1 MVSVSCPYYH
11 LTVWKNFAPRLI
23 TRLANPRPN
32 RSFDHLL
39 VLLLRHVG
47 QFYLI
52 WAVMR

>member
-1 MVSVSCPYYH
+1 MVSVSYPYYH
-11 LTVWKNFAPRLI
+11 FTVRKNFVTRLI

-39 VLLLRHVG
+39 VLLLRHAG
-47 QFYLI
+47 QVYLI